1 MATAKRGGRKRNG
14 ARVFRPAGREGFVP
28 PDLGGQPSDRNPS
41 DRMAEKRRLVGG
53 CGPNVPGRPKFD
65 FGSSWPKQKKKK
77 KLDLDPYFRSFYY
90 LCLLKYLFLSNFNQ
104 RENCSGSKK
113 L

>member
-1 MATAKRGGRKRNG
+1 MALGFF
-14 ARVFRPAGREGFVP
+14 FRPAGREGFVP

-41 DRMAEKRRLVGG
+41 DRMAERRRLVGG
-53 CGPNVPGRPKFD
+53 RGPNMPGRPKPD
-65 FGSSWPKQKKKK
+65 FGSSGPKQKKKK
-77 KLDLDPYFRSFYY
+77 KLDLDPYFISFYY

-104 RENCSGSKK
+104 RENCSGSRK